1 MKILIN
7 LFDYYKNFKD
17 MLVHNFVFQLI
28 NSMLIKGELGS
39 NLVQNSV
46 DSLQIFS
53 ISNAV
58 ASWM

>member
-7 LFDYYKNFKD
+7 LFDYFKH

>member
-7 LFDYYKNFKD
+7 LFDYHKNFKH

-28 NSMLIKGELGS
+28 NSVLIKGELGS

-46 DSLQIFS
+46 DSLQIFN

>member
-7 LFDYYKNFKD
+7 LFGYYKNFKH

>member
-7 LFDYYKNFKD
+7 LFDYYKNFKH

-28 NSMLIKGELGS
+28 NSMLIKGELVS

>member
-7 LFDYYKNFKD
+7 LFDYYKNFKH

-28 NSMLIKGELGS
+28 NSMLIKGEIGL

>member
-7 LFDYYKNFKD
+7 LFDYYKNFKH

-28 NSMLIKGELGS
+28 YSMLIKGELGS

>member
-7 LFDYYKNFKD
+7 LFDYYKNFKH

-58 ASWM
+58 ASLM

>member
-7 LFDYYKNFKD
+7 LFDYYKNFKH
-17 MLVHNFVFQLI
+17 MLVHKFVFQLI

-46 DSLQIFS
+46 DSLQIFG

>member
-1 MKILIN
+1 MKNLIN
-7 LFDYYKNFKD
+7 LFDHYKNFKH